1 MRHTGIKIF
10 LLLLFLVIIL
20 CAIIVIRDP
29 SSVEWPFSSKG
40 KTSFTLPFLRQ
51 TQQTQAASP
60 VPEKT
65 AAPSAANGQPA
76 QDKPAAT
83 AQPTQTPAPATPT
96 PTPFVPTP
104 EPYGKVLNSGTI
116 SSGKPWLIN
125 IHADWTA
132 KTVSETQVEVEVVA
146 YVDHF
151 ALTYSSTESLRISLG
166 EESHLLSANAI
177 NSSINNK
184 SQATELGRYT
194 FSVTLGD
201 GGSISIPLKV
211 SWGFEGMYV
220 DNAGNYFDIHGINSE
235 GTVDIKR

>member
-10 LLLLFLVIIL
+10 LLLLFLVMIL
-20 CAIIVIRDP
+20 CAIIIIRDP
-29 SSVEWPFSSKG
+29 SAIEWPFKGQSSF
-40 KTSFTLPFLRQ
+40 SFPFIRQ

-65 AAPSAANGQPA
+65 AGTAANEQQPA
-76 QDKPAAT
+76 AAAQPAAT

-96 PTPFVPTP
+96 PTPYVPTP

-151 ALTYSSTESLRISLG
+151 ALTYGSTESLHISLG
-166 EESHLLSANAI
+166 EESHLLSANAV
-177 NSSINNK
+177 NSSINDK

-194 FSVTLGD
+194 FSVPLGN
-201 GGSISIPLKV
+201 GGSISLPLKV
-211 SWGFEGMYV
+211 SWDFEGMYV
-220 DNAGNYFDIHGINSE
+220 DNAGNYFDIHGITAE
-235 GTVDIKR
+235 DTVSIKR

>member
-10 LLLLFLVIIL
+10 LLLLFLVMIL
-20 CAIIVIRDP
+20 CAIIIIRDP
-29 SSVEWPFSSKG
+29 SAVQWPFSSKG
-40 KTSFTLPFLRQ
+40 QSSFSLPFIRQ

-60 VPEKT
+60 APENKAETAAADPKT
-65 AAPSAANGQPA
+65 AA
-76 QDKPAAT
+76 DKPAAT

-96 PTPFVPTP
+96 PTPYVPTP

-151 ALTYSSTESLRISLG
+151 ALTYGSTESLHITLG
-166 EESHLLSANAI
+166 EESHLLSANAV
-177 NSSINNK
+177 NSSINDK